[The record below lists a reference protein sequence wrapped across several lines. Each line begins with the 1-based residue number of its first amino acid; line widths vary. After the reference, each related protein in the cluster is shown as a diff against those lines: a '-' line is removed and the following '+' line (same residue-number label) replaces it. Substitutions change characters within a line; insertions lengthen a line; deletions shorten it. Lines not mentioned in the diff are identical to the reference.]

1 VKMGEAMATR
11 ARMTN
16 KARHDADMAKLKR
29 EMEKL
34 ILVAA
39 SKRLAEPYALILIF
53 EKIIAPYINENCRWI
68 VEPYDP
74 SFDDADEW
82 RAEAG

>member
-1 VKMGEAMATR
+1 
-11 ARMTN
+11 MT
-16 KARHDADMAKLKR
+16 KLKR
-29 EMEKL
+29 EMERL

-53 EKIIAPYINENCRWI
+53 EKIIAHYINENCRWI
-68 VEPYDP
+68 VEPHDP

-82 RAEAG
+82 RAEVG